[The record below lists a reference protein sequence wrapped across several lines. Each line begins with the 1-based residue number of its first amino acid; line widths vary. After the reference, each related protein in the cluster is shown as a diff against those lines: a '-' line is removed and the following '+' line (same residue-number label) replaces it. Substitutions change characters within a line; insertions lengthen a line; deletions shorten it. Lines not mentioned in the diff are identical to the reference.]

1 MLEKRL
7 SPSSSRKRDG
17 SVSGR
22 QIVGGARGPF
32 TAAPYLLFGAPVA
45 LLLLR
50 FAFGP

>member
-1 MLEKRL
+1 MPERRP

-17 SVSGR
+17 SVAGR
-22 QIVGGARGPF
+22 LVVGGARGPF
-32 TAAPYLLFGAPVA
+32 TAAPYLLFGALVT